1 MTVNPESEVSEAQI
15 AVHWRE
21 EEYIAPPP
29 HLAAEANAAENKL
42 LAIERVL
49 VDVDRESPRDVLRHP
64 AGLNDTLV
72 DMINTSSTADMA
84 PTAQAEAVSRET
96 MARVD
101 KELAKLNALLAG
113 DVSEINRAAAK
124 HSIVHIGG

>member
-1 MTVNPESEVSEAQI
+1 M
-15 AVHWRE
+15 
-21 EEYIAPPP
+21 
-29 HLAAEANAAENKL
+29 
-42 LAIERVL
+42 

-72 DMINTSSTADMA
+72 DMINTSSMADMA

-96 MARVD
+96 MARVEG
-101 KELAKLNALLAG
+101 ELAKLNALLAG